1 MVMKGLSDIA
11 NRGIENEAGRKWPC
25 NGGPGFFYFYFY
37 FYFRK
42 VVGPG
47 ILGSLE
53 VDHTRSV
60 RKNVVQIA
68 GGHEMTGKAN
78 IEIVR
83 QTVSNRKRRW
93 AEVAVVS
100 INNVSRSFEVGE
112 FH

>member
-25 NGGPGFFYFYFY
+25 NGGPGFFYFYCLI
-37 FYFRK
+37 RN

-53 VDHTRSV
+53 VNHARSV

-83 QTVSNRKRRW
+83 
-93 AEVAVVS
+93 
-100 INNVSRSFEVGE
+100 
-112 FH
+112 